1 LRELLMP
8 SELEAVAAE
17 AATCTRCRLHE
28 GRTQVVFGQGDPAA
42 DLMFVG
48 EAPGF
53 HEDRQGLPFVGPSGQ
68 LLNRLLSG
76 IGLRR
81 EDVYI
86 CNVNKCLRYN
96 AMVQLGDGS
105 WERIGRLVRS
115 RYDGTVMSVDAKGR
129 LVRRQVIGW
138 YASPLAGRR
147 VFRLTYRSAKHA
159 GAGQVSIQ
167 LTGDHEVLTDRGFIA
182 VEQLPSGAK
191 IATGQ
196 GLSRVAY
203 DVVSGTLLG
212 DGHLTAAQS
221 TLSFSHSTR
230 QEAYAQFKAGLLA
243 ELAPRLNRLDVAA
256 VAGGPK
262 AYPVVQVRT
271 LAHRSLR
278 LLRTSFYEPRKRVPS
293 WMAERL
299 SPLMVAIWFM
309 DDGHLRIRP
318 GKRPLAEIATYAFS
332 DEDHRV
338 LVAGLARLGLQ
349 VRIRGARQDLVF
361 GVPATVSLSELIAP
375 YVPPSMRY
383 KLHPEVEA
391 CVPFDPTRMVPEDA
405 EVLYDEAD
413 VRDITD
419 RYRSDVTFYCI
430 DVEETHN
437 FVTTGGVVH
446 NCRPPKNRDPQPD
459 EIAACRPWLDA
470 QIRLVD
476 PKVVVTL
483 GNFAAKTLLETTAG
497 ITRLRGR
504 TYPFQGRM
512 LLPTFHP
519 AAALHAQGRRTAG
532 PSPLQAMEDD
542 FRVLADLL
550 AAQAPRPAPEPA
562 PVAELA
568 PVAKPAPVAE
578 PARGSEPAPVAEPVV
593 VPADERGESEQLGL
607 F

>member
-1 LRELLMP
+1 MP
-8 SELEAVAAE
+8 TELEAVAAE
-17 AATCTRCRLHE
+17 AAGCTRCRLHQS
-28 GRTQVVFGQGDPAA
+28 RTQVVFGQGDPHA

-53 HEDRQGLPFVGPSGQ
+53 HEDRQGVPFVGPSGQ
-68 LLNRLLSG
+68 LLNRLLEG

-105 WERIGRLVRS
+105 WERIGRLVRA
-115 RYDGTVMSVDAKGR
+115 RYDGTVMSVDADGR
-129 LVRRQVIGW
+129 LVRRRVTGW

-147 VFRLTYRSAKHA
+147 VYRLTYRSAKHA

-167 LTGDHEVLTDRGFIA
+167 LTGDHEVLTDRGFVA
-182 VEQLPSGAK
+182 VEQLPPGAR

-196 GLSRVAY
+196 GLSRVAH
-203 DVVSGTLLG
+203 DVVCGTLLG

-230 QEAYAQFKAGLLA
+230 QEEYAQFKAGLLA

-256 VAGGPK
+256 VAGGPT
-262 AYPVVQVRT
+262 AYPVVHVRT

-278 LLRTSFYEPRKRVPS
+278 LLRTAFYHPKKRVPS
-293 WMAERL
+293 WVAERL

-309 DDGHLRIRP
+309 DDGHLRVRP
-318 GKRPLAEIATYAFS
+318 GKRPLAEIATYRFS
-332 DEDHRV
+332 EEDHRV
-338 LVAGLARLGLQ
+338 LAMGLARLGLAT
-349 VRIRGARQDLVF
+349 RIRGTNQKLVF
-361 GVPATVSLSELIAP
+361 GVPETVSLSEVIAP

-383 KLHPEVEA
+383 KLHPEVA
-391 CVPFDPTRMVPEDA
+391 ARVPFDPTLLAPEDA

-413 VRDITD
+413 VTD
-419 RYRSDVTFYCI
+419 VTGHYRSDVTFFCI
-430 DVEETHN
+430 DVEETNN

-446 NCRPPKNRDPQPD
+446 NCRPPNNRDPLPD

-470 QIRLVD
+470 QVRLVD

-483 GNFAAKTLLETTAG
+483 GNFAAKTLLETTTG

-504 TYPFQGRM
+504 AYPFQGRV

-532 PSPLQAMEDD
+532 PSPLEAMEDD
-542 FRVLADLL
+542 FRVLAELL
-550 AAQAPRPAPEPA
+550 AAQAPASEASEDRP
-562 PVAELA
+562 
-568 PVAKPAPVAE
+568 
-578 PARGSEPAPVAEPVV
+578 
-593 VPADERGESEQLGL
+593 SEQLGL

>member
-1 LRELLMP
+1 MP
-8 SELEAVAAE
+8 TELEAVAAE
-17 AATCTRCRLHE
+17 AAGCTRCRLSQS
-28 GRTQVVFGQGDPAA
+28 RTQVVFGQGDPHA
-42 DLMFVG
+42 DLMLVG

-68 LLNRLLSG
+68 LLNRLLEG

-81 EDVYI
+81 QDVYI

-115 RYDGTVMSVDAKGR
+115 RYDGTVMSVDAQGR
-129 LVRRQVIGW
+129 LVRRRVMGW

-167 LTGDHEVLTDRGFIA
+167 LTGDHEVLTDQGFIA
-182 VEQLPSGAK
+182 VEQLPPGVK
-191 IATGQ
+191 IATGH
-196 GLSRVAY
+196 GLSRVAH
-203 DVVSGTLLG
+203 DVICGTLLG

-230 QEAYAQFKAGLLA
+230 QEAYAEFKAKLLA
-243 ELAPRLNRLDVAA
+243 ELAPRLSRLDVAA
-256 VAGGPK
+256 VAGGPT
-262 AYPVVQVRT
+262 AYPVVHVRT

-278 LLRTSFYEPRKRVPS
+278 LLRASFYQQKKRVPS

-299 SPLMVAIWFM
+299 SPLMLAVWFM
-309 DDGHLRIRP
+309 DDGHLRVRP
-318 GKRPLAEIATYAFS
+318 GKRPLAEIATYGFS
-332 DEDHRV
+332 EEDHQV
-338 LVAGLARLGLQ
+338 LVTGLARLGRPAKISG
-349 VRIRGARQDLVF
+349 VRRKLVF
-361 GVPATVSLSELIAP
+361 GVPGTVALSELIAP

-391 CVPFDPTRMVPEDA
+391 RVPFDPSRMVPADA
-405 EVLYDEAD
+405 EVLYDEA
-413 VRDITD
+413 VVSDITD
-419 RYRSDVTFYCI
+419 RYRSDVTFFCI

-446 NCRPPKNRDPQPD
+446 NCRPPGNRDPLPD

-470 QIRLVD
+470 QVRLVD

-483 GNFAAKTLLETTAG
+483 GNFAAKTLLETTTG

-504 TYPFQGRM
+504 TYPFQGRV

-532 PSPLQAMEDD
+532 PSPLEAMEDD
-542 FRVLADLL
+542 FRVLAELL
-550 AAQAPRPAPEPA
+550 AAQAPASEDRP
-562 PVAELA
+562 
-568 PVAKPAPVAE
+568 
-578 PARGSEPAPVAEPVV
+578 
-593 VPADERGESEQLGL
+593 SEQLGL

>member
-1 LRELLMP
+1 MP
-8 SELEAVAAE
+8 TELEAVAAE
-17 AATCTRCRLHE
+17 AAGCTRCRLHQS
-28 GRTQVVFGQGDPAA
+28 RTQVVFGQGDPHA

-53 HEDRQGLPFVGPSGQ
+53 HEDRQGIPFVGPSGQ
-68 LLNRLLSG
+68 LLNRLLEG

-81 EDVYI
+81 QDVYI

-96 AMVQLGDGS
+96 AMVQLSDGS

-115 RYDGTVMSVDAKGR
+115 RYDGAVMSVDANGR
-129 LVRRQVIGW
+129 LVHRRVTGW

-147 VFRLTYRSAKHA
+147 VFRLSYRSAKHA

-182 VEQLPSGAK
+182 VEHLPHGAK
-191 IATGQ
+191 IATGH
-196 GLSRVAY
+196 GLSRVAH
-203 DVVSGTLLG
+203 DVVCGTLLG

-230 QEAYAQFKAGLLA
+230 QQTYAQFKAELLA

-256 VAGGPK
+256 VAGGPI
-262 AYPVVQVRT
+262 AYPVVHVRT

-278 LLRTSFYEPRKRVPS
+278 LLRTSFYEPKKRVPW

-309 DDGHLRIRP
+309 DDGHLRVRP
-318 GKRPLAEIATYAFS
+318 GKRPRAEIATYDFS
-332 DEDHRV
+332 EEDHQI

-349 VRIRGARQDLVF
+349 AGVRGTRPKLVF
-361 GVPATVSLSELIAP
+361 GVPETVALSELIAP

-391 CVPFDPTRMVPEDA
+391 RVPFDPARMFPGDT
-405 EVLYDEAD
+405 EVLYDEAVVSD
-413 VRDITD
+413 LTD
-419 RYRSDVTFYCI
+419 RYRSDVTFFCI

-446 NCRPPKNRDPQPD
+446 NCRPPQNRDPQPD

-483 GNFAAKTLLETTAG
+483 GNFAAKTLLETTTG

-504 TYPFQGRM
+504 TYPFQGRV

-519 AAALHAQGRRTAG
+519 AAALHAQGRRAAG
-532 PSPLQAMEDD
+532 PSPLEAMEDD
-542 FRVLADLL
+542 FRVLAELL
-550 AAQAPRPAPEPA
+550 AAQAP
-562 PVAELA
+562 
-568 PVAKPAPVAE
+568 
-578 PARGSEPAPVAEPVV
+578 
-593 VPADERGESEQLGL
+593 ADEGRPSEQLGL